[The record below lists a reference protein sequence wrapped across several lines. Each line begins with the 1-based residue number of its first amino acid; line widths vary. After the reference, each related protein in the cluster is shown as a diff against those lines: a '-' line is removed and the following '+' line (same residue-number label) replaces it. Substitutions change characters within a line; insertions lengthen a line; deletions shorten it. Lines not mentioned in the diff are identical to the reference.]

1 MSCHSV
7 RSCLA
12 PEASFHAVVVATEKR
27 ASVVPCGVVRISG
40 SLPRFPMRITL
51 LTLAMCSPSFQV
63 LTPYSNSRRTI
74 DVRVESPHHMSA
86 SDGDEVR
93 GRLVRSASTITPLT
107 LLSRVTGYVRD
118 KVVALTLG
126 AG

>member
-12 PEASFHAVVVATEKR
+12 PEASFHAVVVASEKR

-40 SLPRFPMRITL
+40 SLPRFPIRMTL

-63 LTPYSNSRRTI
+63 LKPYSKSRRTI
-74 DVRVESPHHMSA
+74 DVREKWEARHLSGPLRRPTDERGESLQGPLPSIYNSA
-86 SDGDEVR
+86 QR
-93 GRLVRSASTITPLT
+93 C
-107 LLSRVTGYVRD
+107 
-118 KVVALTLG
+118 
-126 AG
+126 